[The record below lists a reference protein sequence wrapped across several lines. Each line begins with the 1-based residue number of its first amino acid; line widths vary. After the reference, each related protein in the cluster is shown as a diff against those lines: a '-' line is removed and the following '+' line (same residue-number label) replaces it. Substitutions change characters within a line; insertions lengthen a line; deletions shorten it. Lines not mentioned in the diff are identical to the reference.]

1 MREGIFKRG
10 TRIDEVPVKAPNR
23 ELARLQMDAKE
34 RGDSQSRNWPDNY
47 SGNGEM
53 VLDKGIASA
62 AAASSTVTS
71 ECTYC
76 AKTFERRA
84 TLISHVKTCP
94 AKSNGRITRNN
105 NNAALDGSR
114 PSSIDRDDDSSGSAE
129 SFLAMLNREK
139 LIQTMVQNQ
148 DISQPISSC
157 DNIKEELK
165 LDCVPIELSEA
176 TNKRKRN
183 RARKT
188 APLSTASLNCSE
200 EISWAVD
207 DEISIADGRSNEKS
221 MAPPQ
226 LSIKLELDSVASVI
240 NSVSMG
246 GDCTVYDPIED
257 GDVLAE
263 TIEAPIK
270 SKKPKPNEIE
280 KTTDCTICSKKFANI
295 SNLRRHVSMFH
306 YREKKFGCKL
316 CEFKAFR
323 KVDIVNHLRS
333 QHSIE
338 LDDKESAL
346 EYVILIEIDKN
357 KYNDEKVKAIA
368 DALIKQQEREEQDCE
383 ESKIANEELSS
394 HPDIII
400 PLLSTEELDTV
411 SVESVLDD
419 IVQLD
424 DDMAAELNG
433 TTAIALELD
442 DFSNES
448 VGDAI
453 KRRAGRPKN
462 TTPKVLP
469 KFAVS
474 TTPVPCPTTNTV
486 DPPSKPS
493 KATKLSR
500 HSSSNSSSSEETS
513 RRPVRNRIKTVNKDF
528 VYDLSDLIKK
538 EAEAYKEQQP
548 VHQKAQK
555 RKMAQVLAA
564 SIIDQ
569 NGSSDMIAAATNNSE
584 SVTTVVPEE
593 ASKRPQMEIKGAAQ
607 TMATQAVLN
616 GRARFHQPPVIPS
629 ERPIVPAKIIALRP
643 TVNHTQEWQVLQH
656 DSQCSLSDSSAVDD
670 GIPPK
675 RRRCSNEKLY
685 DALTKKKQLILL
697 DKLNKTRS
705 ASIPGPGKSEATA
718 NTHSDV
724 ALRLQVRSSIS
735 TLPNGSSADVD
746 SKIVVKCATEDEFHY
761 LVANSLVPPAPTLQP
776 KKKNLV
782 SSSRRSSSSSSSGGG
797 SSLTV
802 PPSPSSNTKRIS
814 VLQRLAENKTKKIR
828 ENMMR
833 LSISGDGSGVG
844 ASDQ

>member
-1 MREGIFKRG
+1 MRRIRSVREGIWKR
-10 TRIDEVPVKAPNR
+10 RVPIDEVPKKAPNR

-62 AAASSTVTS
+62 TAALSTVTS

-84 TLISHVKTCP
+84 TLITHVKTCP
-94 AKSNGRITRNN
+94 AKTNVRTTRNN
-105 NNAALDGSR
+105 NNAAQIGSR
-114 PSSIDRDDDSSGSAE
+114 PSSIDRDEDSSGSAE

-139 LIQTMVQNQ
+139 LIQKMVQDQ
-148 DISQPISSC
+148 DISQPITC
-157 DNIKEELK
+157 DNIKDDLK
-165 LDCVPIELSEA
+165 EDYGPAELSEA

-188 APLSTASLNCSE
+188 APLPTASLNCSE

-207 DEISIADGRSNEKS
+207 DEITDGGSNEP

-226 LSIKLELDSVASVI
+226 LSIKVELDSVVSVI

-246 GDCTVYDPIED
+246 EDCSLDDSIED
-257 GDVLAE
+257 CHELAK

-270 SKKPKPNEIE
+270 LKKPKPNEME
-280 KTTDCTICSKKFANI
+280 KTTDCTICNKKFANI
-295 SNLRRHVSMFH
+295 SNLRRHVSMYH

-323 KVDIVNHLRS
+323 KIDIVNHLRS
-333 QHSIE
+333 QHSSIE
-338 LDDKESAL
+338 LDDKESAMD
-346 EYVILIEIDKN
+346 YVILIKIDKN
-357 KYNDEKVKAIA
+357 KFNDEKVKAIA
-368 DALIKQQEREEQDCE
+368 DALIKLQEREEQDCE
-383 ESKIANEELSS
+383 ESRTSNEEIPL

-400 PLLSTEELDTV
+400 PLLSTEELDAV

-419 IVQLD
+419 IVHLD
-424 DDMAAELNG
+424 EDMAVELNG
-433 TTAIALELD
+433 TTAMALELD
-442 DFSNES
+442 DFSNEFF
-448 VGDAI
+448 GEPT

-462 TTPKVLP
+462 STSKVSL

-474 TTPVPCPTTNTV
+474 TTPVPCTATNTV
-486 DPPSKPS
+486 DPPAKPS
-493 KATKLSR
+493 KASKLSR

-513 RRPVRNRIKTVNKDF
+513 RRPVRNRIKTANKDF
-528 VYDLSDLIKK
+528 VYDLSNLLKK

-548 VHQKAQK
+548 VQLKAQK

-569 NGSSDMIAAATNNSE
+569 NGSSEMIAAATNISS
-584 SVTTVVPEE
+584 SVTTIVPED
-593 ASKRPQMEIKGAAQ
+593 AIKRPLMEIKGAAQ

-643 TVNHTQEWQVLQH
+643 SVSNTQEWQVLQNE
-656 DSQCSLSDSSAVDD
+656 SQCSLSDGSAVDD

-675 RRRCSNEKLY
+675 RRRGSNEKIY
-685 DALTKKKQLILL
+685 DALTKKKQLIW
-697 DKLNKTRS
+697 DKVNKTRS
-705 ASIPGPGKSEATA
+705 ASIPGPGKGDAAA
-718 NTHSDV
+718 NAHPDV
-724 ALRLQVRSSIS
+724 ALRLLLSSSIS
-735 TLPNGSSADVD
+735 TLPNGSLADDD
-746 SKIVVKCATEDEFHY
+746 SKIDVKCATEKEFQY
-761 LVANSLVPPAPTLQP
+761 LVANSLVPSAPPHEP

-782 SSSRRSSSSSSSGGG
+782 LATRRSSSSSSGGG
-797 SSLTV
+797 TSLTA
-802 PPSPSSNTKRIS
+802 PCKRIS
-814 VLQRLAENKTKKIR
+814 VLQRLAENQKTKKIR
-828 ENMMR
+828 ENMMK
-833 LSISGDGSGVG
+833 LSISGDGSVLG
-844 ASDQ
+844 ATDK

>member
-1 MREGIFKRG
+1 MREGILKRG

-34 RGDSQSRNWPDNY
+34 RGDYQSRNWPDNY

-62 AAASSTVTS
+62 TAASSTVTS

-76 AKTFERRA
+76 AKTFDRRA

-94 AKSNGRITRNN
+94 AKSNGRTTRNN
-105 NNAALDGSR
+105 NNATQDGSR

-148 DISQPISSC
+148 DLSQSISC

-165 LDCVPIELSEA
+165 EDCVLVDISEA

-188 APLSTASLNCSE
+188 APLPTTSLNCSE

-207 DEISIADGRSNEKS
+207 DEISIADGRSNEKPS
-221 MAPPQ
+221 PQ
-226 LSIKLELDSVASVI
+226 VCIKIELDSVASVI

-246 GDCTVYDPIED
+246 GDCSVDDPID
-257 GDVLAE
+257 NGDVLVE

-270 SKKPKPNEIE
+270 SKKPKPNETE
-280 KTTDCTICSKKFANI
+280 KTTDCTICSRKFANI

-338 LDDKESAL
+338 LDDKESAM

-357 KYNDEKVKAIA
+357 KFNDEKVKAIA

-383 ESKIANEELSS
+383 ESKMTNEELRS

-400 PLLSTEELDTV
+400 PLLSTAELDAV

-424 DDMAAELNG
+424 EDMAAELNG
-433 TTAIALELD
+433 TTAIALEID
-442 DFSNES
+442 DFSNDS
-448 VGDAI
+448 IVDVI

-462 TTPKVLP
+462 TTPKVSS

-486 DPPSKPS
+486 NPPSKPS
-493 KATKLSR
+493 KTTKLSR

-528 VYDLSDLIKK
+528 VYDLSDLLKK

-548 VHQKAQK
+548 VQLKAQK

-569 NGSSDMIAAATNNSE
+569 NGSSDIIAATNISA
-584 SVTTVVPEE
+584 SVITAVPDE
-593 ASKRPQMEIKGAAQ
+593 ASTRPLTEIKGAAQ

-616 GRARFHQPPVIPS
+616 GRARFHKAPVIPS

-643 TVNHTQEWQVLQH
+643 SINRTQEWQVLH
-656 DSQCSLSDSSAVDD
+656 DSQCSLSDGSAVDD
-670 GIPPK
+670 DIPPK
-675 RRRCSNEKLY
+675 RRRCSNEKLF
-685 DALTKKKQLILL
+685 DALTKKKQLMIL
-697 DKLNKTRS
+697 DNVNERRS
-705 ASIPGPGKSEATA
+705 ASIPGPEKSDSEE
-718 NTHSDV
+718 NTQADV
-724 ALRLQVRSSIS
+724 ALRLLVRSSIS
-735 TLPNGSSADVD
+735 TLPNGSSEDVD
-746 SKIVVKCATEDEFHY
+746 NKAVVKCATKDEFQY
-761 LVANSLVPPAPTLQP
+761 LVAKNLVTSAPTLQP

-782 SSSRRSSSSSSSGGG
+782 SSSRRNSNSSSS
-797 SSLTV
+797 LPV
-802 PPSPSSNTKRIS
+802 QPSPSSNTKRIT
-814 VLQRLAENKTKKIR
+814 VMQRLAENKTKKIR
-828 ENMMR
+828 ETMMK
-833 LSISGDGSGVG
+833 LTISGDGSGLG